1 MKKTLRNL
9 LISLCLA
16 ASASIPV
23 YAASETPIDPDAAE
37 AEGIGFIDNKTET
50 VRPDKKYVITDF
62 GAINDSTVVQTAVIQ
77 AVIDK
82 AEADGGGIVVIPRGT
97 FLTGALFFK
106 PGTRLHFEDGGVIKG
121 SDDIANYPYI
131 PSRMEGRSIYY
142 YAAVINA
149 YFVDNF
155 EISGN
160 GTVDGAARKFWDAF
174 WERRDQAQ
182 KEGRVCTNLEVSRPR
197 LVFLWGCDNLKIS
210 GVKFCNSAF
219 WTMHIYQS
227 ENILIE
233 NCRFQAPTRP
243 VKAPSSDALDFDV
256 CRNITVRGC
265 YLDVNDDGV
274 TIKGG
279 KGVYSNRS
287 YESGAVENVLVED
300 CTFGPNCHGILTLG
314 SECIHAKNI
323 TVRNCNLNTH
333 CALLRMKMRPDTWQ
347 TYENITIE
355 NIKGECGSV
364 IDMKPWKQF
373 FTLEGSDERPAG
385 IVRNI
390 LIQNVDVDCRSLG
403 IIAGNPSDK
412 VSDITLRD
420 INVRAQNPDFTCEY
434 PAVKFENVTI
444 NGTKVTNPAK

>member
-1 MKKTLRNL
+1 MKKILRNL
-9 LISLCLA
+9 FFAFCFA
-16 ASASIPV
+16 ASLPAI
-23 YAASETPIDPDAAE
+23 AASETPVDPDAAE
-37 AEGIGFIDNKTET
+37 AEGIGFIDNQAET
-50 VRPDKKYVITDF
+50 PKADKRYVITDF
-62 GAINDSTVVQTAVIQ
+62 GAVNDSTVLQTTVIQ

-82 AEADGGGIVVIPRGT
+82 AEADGGGTIVIPRGT

-106 PGTRLHFEDGGVIKG
+106 PGTRLHFEDDGVIKG

-160 GTVDGAARKFWDAF
+160 GAVDGVARKFWDAF

-287 YESGAVENVLVED
+287 YESGSVENVLVED

-323 TVRNCNLNTH
+323 TVRNCTLNTH

-347 TYENITIE
+347 IYENITVE

-412 VSDITLRD
+412 VSDITLRN
-420 INVRAQNPDFTCEY
+420 INVKARNPDFTCEY
-434 PAVKFENVTI
+434 SEVKFENVTI
-444 NGTKVTNPAK
+444 NGKTVTNPAK